1 LRSTETT
8 KEFGV
13 PESIDDRE
21 TPRPGAAEIVVAIQ
35 AAGVDAM
42 DALVVAGYRR

>member
-1 LRSTETT
+1 LRSIETI
-8 KEFGV
+8 KEFDV

-21 TPRPGAAEIVVAIQ
+21 ALRPGADEIVVAIQ

-42 DALVVAGYRR
+42 DAVMVAGYRR

>member
-1 LRSTETT
+1 METAN
-8 KEFGV
+8 EFGV
-13 PESIDDRE
+13 AQSIDDRE
-21 TPRPGAAEIVVAIQ
+21 APRPGAGEIVVAIQ